1 MRRTDPSHLVLDT
14 KTTPRT
20 LVWSLLVLLTL
31 SLSLWALAARA
42 QEPRRGGTLSL
53 PLNGNPKMWPLVG
66 SLPNI
71 LVNKVLYSYLLKY
84 DAETL
89 APRGDLA
96 ESWEASSDGLAWT
109 FHLRRN
115 VKWHDGH
122 PFTARDVKFSFEV
135 RIDPNIP
142 YYLRGNLAGLERV
155 DIVDEHTVKMVFD
168 EPKASLPVILG
179 YLMDVIPEHVLKDY
193 APKDLISPTEFL
205 QRPIGTGPFKLKE
218 FVPNSHVTMVANEDY
233 FEGRPY
239 LDAMVFK
246 IISDLDVQVAQL
258 QTGAVDS
265 PGAELYVHRLQP

>member
-1 MRRTDPSHLVLDT
+1 M
-14 KTTPRT
+14 
-20 LVWSLLVLLTL
+20 LVWGLFVLLTL
-31 SLSLWALAARA
+31 SLSSWAPTARA
-42 QEPRRGGTLSL
+42 QAPRPGGTLTL

-96 ESWEASSDGLAWT
+96 ESWEVSSDGLSWM

-135 RIDPNIP
+135 RVDPNIP

-168 EPKASLPVILG
+168 EPKSSLPIILG
-179 YLMDVIPEHVLKDY
+179 YLFEIQAINKKVQNWPAIGYRDALKY
-193 APKDLISPTEFL
+193 AHQFW
-205 QRPIGTGPFKLKE
+205 LK
-218 FVPNSHVTMVANEDY
+218 
-233 FEGRPY
+233 
-239 LDAMVFK
+239 
-246 IISDLDVQVAQL
+246 
-258 QTGAVDS
+258 
-265 PGAELYVHRLQP
+265 